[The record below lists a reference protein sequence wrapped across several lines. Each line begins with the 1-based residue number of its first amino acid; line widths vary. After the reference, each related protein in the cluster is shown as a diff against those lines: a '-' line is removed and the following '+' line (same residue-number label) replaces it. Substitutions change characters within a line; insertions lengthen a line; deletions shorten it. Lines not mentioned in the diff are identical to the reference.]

1 MPMLP
6 PGFMS
11 VQAKHCRS
19 EQMAP
24 ISPVGLSVGVAQAT
38 PKLRRRS
45 PFLRKAFP
53 YLLLAPAMLYL
64 LAITL
69 YPGLFAIYQSLFVV
83 KFLSWTW
90 TGLGNYELILRDR
103 EFWLALGNT
112 GIIGGISLTLQTV
125 IALTVA
131 YFAYRDPLIRG
142 WRIIYIMPM
151 LFMPSAVAF
160 IWKLAFNDGR
170 VISDLLMRLG
180 LIERNVDWLGSIPLA
195 RLTLIVADVWQ
206 WTPFLFIIF
215 VAGLQGQD
223 QEIEEA
229 ARLDGASWPAI
240 FWNISLPMLRPIIVV
255 AVTLRGIDITTMFTN
270 VYVMTQGSPG
280 GATETM
286 SFFIYRQGF
295 RMFNFG
301 YASAASVMM
310 LVITVIIAQTVV
322 RRAFHS
328 GKA

>member
-1 MPMLP
+1 MTTVP
-6 PGFMS
+6 PAG
-11 VQAKHCRS
+11 RS
-19 EQMAP
+19 E
-24 ISPVGLSVGVAQAT
+24 GVAQAT
-38 PKLRRRS
+38 PVRLRRRS
-45 PFLRKAFP
+45 PRLRRAFP
-53 YLLLAPAMLYL
+53 YLLLAPAVTYL

-83 KFLSWTW
+83 RFLDWTW
-90 TGLGNYELILRDR
+90 TGVGNYSALMQDR
-103 EFWLALGNT
+103 EFWAALGNT
-112 GIIGGISLTLQTV
+112 AIIGGISLTLQTA
-125 IALTVA
+125 IALTIA
-131 YFAYRDPLIRG
+131 YFAYRDPFIRG
-142 WRIIYIMPM
+142 WRIVYIMPM

-170 VISDLLMRLG
+170 VISDLLMSVG
-180 LIERNVDWLGSIPLA
+180 LVDGNVDWIGSIWLA

-215 VAGLQGQD
+215 VAGLQSQD

-255 AVTLRGIDITTMFTN
+255 AITLRGIDITTMFTN

-286 SFFIYRQGF
+286 SYFIYRQGF

-301 YASAASVMM
+301 YASAASVVM
-310 LVITVIIAQTVV
+310 LVMTVIIAQTVV
-322 RRAFHS
+322 KRAFHS

>member
-1 MPMLP
+1 MVTDAR
-6 PGFMS
+6 S
-11 VQAKHCRS
+11 VRS
-19 EQMAP
+19 
-24 ISPVGLSVGVAQAT
+24 GGVAQAV
-38 PKLRRRS
+38 PLRRRS
-45 PFLRKAFP
+45 PRLRAAFP
-53 YLLLAPAMLYL
+53 YLLLTPAMLYL

-83 KFLSWTW
+83 RFTSWEW
-90 TGLGNYELILRDR
+90 VGLDNYAKLMGDR
-103 EFWLALGNT
+103 EFWAALGNT
-112 GIIGGISLTLQTV
+112 AIIGSISLFVQTV
-125 IALTVA
+125 IAMTLA
-131 YFAYRDPLIRG
+131 YFAYRDPFVKG
-142 WRIIYIMPM
+142 WRIVFLMPM

-170 VISDLLMRLG
+170 VISDLLMTLG
-180 LIERNVDWLGSIPLA
+180 VVDRNVDWLASIPLA

-215 VAGLQGQD
+215 VAALQSLD

-240 FWNISLPMLRPIIVV
+240 FWNISLPMIWPIVV
-255 AVTLRGIDITTMFTN
+255 VAITLRGIDITTMFTN
-270 VYVMTQGSPG
+270 VYIMTQGSPG

-286 SFFIYRQGF
+286 SYFIYRQGF

-301 YASAASVMM
+301 YASAASVLM
-310 LVITVIIAQTVV
+310 LVITVVIAQTVV
-322 RRAFHS
+322 KRAFRS